1 MKVVVVGGTGAT
13 GRLLLKQLLD
23 RGAHVKAFVRAVDRV
38 PAELREDPNLELIVA
53 NVLDLDDAT
62 LERQVEEV
70 DAIASCLGHTLSFRG
85 LFGPPRRLVRD
96 SMARLA
102 ETVRK
107 NSQGRAVKFVLMNT
121 AGNHNPETD
130 KPISLPQRIV
140 LGLLRFLVPPHA
152 DNEEAADFLLHTI
165 GTHDPAIEW
174 VVVRPDGLFDEEEA
188 ADVVIEPSPT
198 RSAIFDSGK
207 TSRIQVAHFMAELIT
222 DPETWDTWK
231 GTMPVIYHHDFS

>member
-1 MKVVVVGGTGAT
+1 
-13 GRLLLKQLLD
+13 
-23 RGAHVKAFVRAVDRV
+23 
-38 PAELREDPNLELIVA
+38 
-53 NVLDLDDAT
+53 
-62 LERQVEEV
+62 
-70 DAIASCLGHTLSFRG
+70 
-85 LFGPPRRLVRD
+85 
-96 SMARLA
+96 
-102 ETVRK
+102 
-107 NSQGRAVKFVLMNT
+107 MNT

-165 GTHDPAIEW
+165 GTNNPSMEW
-174 VVVRPDGLFDEEEA
+174 VVVRPDGLIDEEA
-188 ADVVIEPSPT
+188 VAKIVIEPSPT